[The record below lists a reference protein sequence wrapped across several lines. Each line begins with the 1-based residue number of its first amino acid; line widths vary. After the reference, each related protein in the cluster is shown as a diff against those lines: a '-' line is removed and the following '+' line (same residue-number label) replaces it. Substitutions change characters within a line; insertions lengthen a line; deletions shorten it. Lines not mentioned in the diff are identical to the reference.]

1 MILKKDSITVLQQEV
16 LHTLL
21 NRGALQRARGGYV
34 AAPGA
39 KPFTVRTVQMLERAG
54 LVYVGVDRKSVAI
67 TQVGSTLMLQGQAE
81 LPDER
86 LAG

>member
-1 MILKKDSITVLQQEV
+1 MILQKASITTLQLEV

-54 LVYVGVDRKSVAI
+54 LVYIGADRRSVAI
-67 TQVGSTLMLQGQAE
+67 TQSGSTLMLHGQVDVAE
-81 LPDER
+81 ER